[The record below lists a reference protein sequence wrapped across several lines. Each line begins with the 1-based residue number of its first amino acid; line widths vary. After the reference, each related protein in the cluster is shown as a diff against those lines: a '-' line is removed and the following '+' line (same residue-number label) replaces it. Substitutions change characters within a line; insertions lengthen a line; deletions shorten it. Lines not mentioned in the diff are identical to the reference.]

1 MPADLD
7 LPMPST
13 AEPVRR
19 RFFGP
24 WVVRAAFVLAVFGW
38 GVGFYGPPVFL
49 HAVVQR
55 TGWSLTLV
63 STAVTL
69 HFLCGTLVIG
79 NLPRLYGYMGVPTTI
94 VVGSVVTALG
104 VCGWSIASVPWQL
117 FGAALVSG
125 AGWVTMGAVAV
136 NAVISPWFE
145 RTRPLALATA
155 YNGASIGGVLFSP
168 LWVALISSAGF
179 PLAAITVGATM
190 VLVMSLI
197 ARRIFAITP
206 ESLGQVPDGEA
217 TATPGLHSA
226 AVEVPALPGR
236 QLWRDRAFLTLAA
249 GMAVGLFAQ
258 IGLVTHLFSLMT
270 PVLGG
275 QVAGLAMGGATA
287 CAILGRSIAARVLMR
302 TGDRRRVAAAG
313 YGIQAAGSLLLLLA
327 DHDRTGLILIGVLL
341 FGSGIG
347 NATSLP
353 PLIAQTD
360 FARQDVSRVVALIVA
375 IGQGTYAFAPA
386 LFGLL
391 LVAIG
396 AGAGAGIGERSV
408 WFFAAAA
415 CIQTAAAACFLAGR
429 RRG

>member
-7 LPMPST
+7 LPMPAA
-13 AEPVRR
+13 AESVPR

-24 WVVRAAFVLAVFGW
+24 WVVRAAFILAVFGW

-79 NLPRLYGYMGVPTTI
+79 NLPRLYRHVGIPATI
-94 VVGSVVTALG
+94 IVGSVVTALG

-125 AGWVTMGAVAV
+125 AGWVTLGAVAV
-136 NAVISPWFE
+136 NAVIAPWFV
-145 RTRPLALATA
+145 RLRPMALATA

-168 LWVALISSAGF
+168 LWVALIALAGF
-179 PLAAITVGATM
+179 PLAALTVGATM
-190 VLVMSLI
+190 VLVMSVI
-197 ARRIFAITP
+197 ARRVFATTP
-206 ESLGQVPDGEA
+206 ESLGQAPDGEA
-217 TATPGLHSA
+217 TATPALPSA
-226 AVEVPALPGR
+226 RVEAPALPGR

-258 IGLVTHLFSLMT
+258 IGLVTHLFSLLT

-275 QVAGLAMGGATA
+275 QAAGLAMGGATA
-287 CAILGRSIAARVLMR
+287 CAIVGRTIAARVLMR
-302 TGDRRRVAAAG
+302 IDDRRRVAAAG
-313 YGIQAAGSLLLLLA
+313 YGIQAVGSLMLLLA
-327 DHDRTGLILIGVLL
+327 APDRTGLILIGVLL

-360 FARQDVSRVVALIVA
+360 FARQDVARVVALIVA
-375 IGQGTYAFAPA
+375 SGQGTYAFAPA

-391 LVAIG
+391 LLAIG
-396 AGAGAGIGERSV
+396 AGDGAGIGERSV
-408 WFFAAAA
+408 GFFATAA
-415 CIQTAAAACFLAGR
+415 CLQAAAAACFLAGR
-429 RRG
+429 RRR